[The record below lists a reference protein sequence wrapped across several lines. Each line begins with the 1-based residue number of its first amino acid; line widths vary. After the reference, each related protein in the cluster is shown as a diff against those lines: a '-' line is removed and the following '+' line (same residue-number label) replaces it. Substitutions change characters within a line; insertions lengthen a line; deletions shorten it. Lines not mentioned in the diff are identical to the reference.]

1 MEDIR
6 QCADMS
12 IDTATPEEID
22 YDISPVMCIV
32 FIVAISIALMYM
44 HQEYHQALSDAQTA
58 SHDES
63 II

>member
-1 MEDIR
+1 
-6 QCADMS
+6 MS